1 MELSWQY
8 FRFYHCSNRTLAL
21 WLPVIVRGV
30 VFSALSLAGVSAT
43 SRILRQISFGLGPA

>member
-8 FRFYHCSNRTLAL
+8 FRFYRCSNRTVAL

-30 VFSALSLAGVSAT
+30 VFFGIVTGRGFRHFPDSSAN
-43 SRILRQISFGLGPA
+43 